1 MARFDDVQD
10 SEVRG
15 LLEKATMEMRGG
27 DPTSAVWT
35 CCKAFARLVSLK
47 SELLGAN
54 LPADEK
60 IHHQQFP
67 RLGANLIDA
76 EGTAEFVFE
85 REHFS
90 LSDAITYLDFT
101 TDVALKQQL

>member
-15 LLEKATMEMRGG
+15 LLERATGEMRGG
-27 DPTSAVWT
+27 DPTSAVRT
-35 CCKAFARLVSLK
+35 CCEAFVRVISMRP
-47 SELLGAN
+47 ELLEAN

-67 RLGANLIDA
+67 RLGANLVDA
-76 EGTAEFVFE
+76 GGAAEFVFE
-85 REHFS
+85 RERFS

-101 TDVALKQQL
+101 TDAALREQL

>member
-15 LLEKATMEMRGG
+15 LLERATGEMRGG
-27 DPTSAVWT
+27 DPTAAVRT
-35 CCKAFARLVSLK
+35 CCEAFARLVSLK
-47 SELLGAN
+47 SELLEAN

-67 RLGANLIDA
+67 RLGANLVDA
-76 EGTAEFVFE
+76 GGAAEFVFE
-85 REHFS
+85 RERFS

-101 TDVALKQQL
+101 TDAALREQL

>member
-1 MARFDDVQD
+1 MARFDGVRD
-10 SEVRG
+10 SEARG
-15 LLEKATMEMRGG
+15 LLERATEEMRGG
-27 DPTSAVWT
+27 DPTAAVRT
-35 CCKAFARLVSLK
+35 CCEAFGRLVSLK
-47 SELLGAN
+47 SELLEAN

-76 EGTAEFVFE
+76 GGTPEFEFE
-85 REHFS
+85 RERFS

-101 TDVALKQQL
+101 TDAALREWL

>member
-15 LLEKATMEMRGG
+15 LLERATVEMRGG
-27 DPTSAVWT
+27 DPTSAVRT
-35 CCKAFARLVSLK
+35 CCEAFVRVISMRP
-47 SELLGAN
+47 ELLEAN

-67 RLGANLIDA
+67 RLGANL
-76 EGTAEFVFE
+76 GSVGGQAEFAFV
-85 REHFS
+85 REWFS

-101 TDVALKQQL
+101 TDTALREGL